1 LKPCFNSPI
10 SSFLGNTN
18 SQINRWRGL
27 LATTHDLLWTTHK
40 RLGAVKF
47 HREETSRDLYV
58 AARVR
63 DYERMEK
70 ENSEKED
77 GKEEYGSC
85 SPCFKQS

>member
-1 LKPCFNSPI
+1 M
-10 SSFLGNTN
+10 
-18 SQINRWRGL
+18 
-27 LATTHDLLWTTHK
+27 THK

-47 HREETSRDLYV
+47 HREETFRDPYV

-70 ENSEKED
+70 ENSKKED
-77 GKEEYGSC
+77 GKEKYGSW